1 MSNFQELQANKLN
14 WKLADDEALS
24 EKMNFM
30 QDNVLASSH
39 LITGSMMELNRAI
52 SAAGTTMSNAI
63 NAFNQLN
70 YTKFMENK
78 VEDFDEADQREEISR
93 LEESTAQ
100 QNETSFANEM
110 LLERDKITF
119 ALELAIAE
127 VTRKKKQAAG
137 DDDNDPDS
145 SKADIQMQKKTKKA
159 NFLGVS
165 SVIKLPFVIGTPEYE
180 RHDTAGIVF

>member
-1 MSNFQELQANKLN
+1 
-14 WKLADDEALS
+14 
-24 EKMNFM
+24 M

-39 LITGSMMELNRAI
+39 LITGSIEELNRAI

-93 LEESTAQ
+93 LEESTQQ

-127 VTRKKKQAAG
+127 VTRKKKLAAG
-137 DDDNDPDS
+137 EDDDPDS
-145 SKADIQMQKKTKKA
+145 SKAEIQTMKKTKKA

-165 SVIKLPFVIGTPEYE
+165 SVIKLPFVIGTPEFD
-180 RHDTAGIVF
+180 RHDTAGIVFQGTEFDQ